1 MKKLEFVKGYSMEEL
16 KAIYDEAVKDTKE
29 RWYGPNGDGISR
41 YDQSERFGGL
51 ISMICVNEDNE
62 IFHYYDLPWIS
73 DTSLPSEVYMSHKIH
88 LLENSCQ
95 PLYVGEYRDDFETDE
110 EFEKYI
116 EEDAV
121 DYITE
126 LEFISFEEFVE
137 ELENYFGIDKDGE

>member
-1 MKKLEFVKGYSMEEL
+1 MKNLEVVKGYSMEEL

-41 YDQSERFGGL
+41 YDQSEMFGGL

-62 IFHYYDLPWIS
+62 IFHYYALPWIS

-126 LEFISFEEFVE
+126 LEFISFEEFLE
-137 ELENYFGIDKDGE
+137 ELENYLIIDKDGE

>member
-1 MKKLEFVKGYSMEEL
+1 MKILEVVKGYSMEEL

-29 RWYGPNGDGISR
+29 RGYGPNGDGISR

>member
-1 MKKLEFVKGYSMEEL
+1 MKKLEFVKGYSIEKL

-126 LEFISFEEFVE
+126 LEFISFEEFLE
-137 ELENYFGIDKDGE
+137 ELENYLIIDKDGE

>member
-1 MKKLEFVKGYSMEEL
+1 MNERLNKADLINKVSEILVDKRFV
-16 KAIYDEAVKDTKE
+16 
-29 RWYGPNGDGISR
+29 R
-41 YDQSERFGGL
+41 GGNQH
-51 ISMICVNEDNE
+51 S
-62 IFHYYDLPWIS
+62 WI
-73 DTSLPSEVYMSHKIH
+73 PSEVYMSHKIH

>member
-1 MKKLEFVKGYSMEEL
+1 MENLKYIKEHSIEEL
-16 KAIYDEAVKDTKE
+16 KKIYDDAVKSTEE
-29 RWYGPNGDGISR
+29 RWYSPNGDGISR

-121 DYITE
+121 DYIAE

>member
-1 MKKLEFVKGYSMEEL
+1 MENLKYIKEHSIEEL
-16 KAIYDEAVKDTKE
+16 KKIYDDAVKRTEE
-29 RWYGPNGDGISR
+29 RWYSPNGDGISR

-126 LEFISFEEFVE
+126 LEFISFEEFLE
-137 ELENYFGIDKDGE
+137 ELENYLIIDKDGE

>member
-1 MKKLEFVKGYSMEEL
+1 
-16 KAIYDEAVKDTKE
+16 
-29 RWYGPNGDGISR
+29 
-41 YDQSERFGGL
+41 
-51 ISMICVNEDNE
+51 MICVNEDNE
-62 IFHYYDLPWIS
+62 IFHYYDLPWSS
-73 DTSLPSEVYMSHKIH
+73 DISLPSEVYMSHKIH

>member
-1 MKKLEFVKGYSMEEL
+1 MENLKYIKEHSIEEL
-16 KAIYDEAVKDTKE
+16 KKIYDDAVMRTEE
-29 RWYGPNGDGISR
+29 RWYSPNGDGISR
-41 YDQSERFGGL
+41 YDQSDKFGSL
-51 ISMICVNEDNE
+51 VSMICVNKDNE
-62 IFHYYDLPWIS
+62 IFHYYDLPWS
-73 DTSLPSEVYMSHKIH
+73 YDTSLPADVYMSQKIH
-88 LLENSCQ
+88 LIENSCV
-95 PLYVGEYRDDFETDE
+95 PLYVGEYRDDFETEE

>member
-1 MKKLEFVKGYSMEEL
+1 MKKLEFVKGYSIEKL
-16 KAIYDEAVKDTKE
+16 KAVYDEAVKDTKK

-116 EEDAV
+116 EKEAV
-121 DYITE
+121 NYITK
-126 LEFISFEEFVE
+126 LEFVSFEEFLE
-137 ELENYFGIDKDGE
+137 ELENYLIIDKDGE

>member
-1 MKKLEFVKGYSMEEL
+1 MKKLEFVKGYSIEKL
-16 KAIYDEAVKDTKE
+16 KAVYDEAVKDTKE

-116 EEDAV
+116 EEEAV
-121 DYITE
+121 NYITK
-126 LEFISFEEFVE
+126 LEFVSFEEFLE
-137 ELENYFGIDKDGE
+137 ELENYLIIDKDGE

>member
-1 MKKLEFVKGYSMEEL
+1 MENLKYIKEHSIEEL
-16 KAIYDEAVKDTKE
+16 KKIYDDAVKRTEE
-29 RWYGPNGDGISR
+29 RWYSPNGDGISR

-62 IFHYYDLPWIS
+62 IFHYYDLPWSS
-73 DTSLPSEVYMSHKIH
+73 DISLPSEVYMSHKIH

-126 LEFISFEEFVE
+126 LEFISFEEFLE

>member
-1 MKKLEFVKGYSMEEL
+1 MENLKYIKEHSIEEL
-16 KAIYDEAVKDTKE
+16 KKIYDDAVKRTEE
-29 RWYGPNGDGISR
+29 RWYSPNGDGISR

>member
-1 MKKLEFVKGYSMEEL
+1 MKNLKFVKGYSMEEL

-29 RWYGPNGDGISR
+29 RWYGPNGEGISR

-62 IFHYYDLPWIS
+62 IFHYYDLPWSS
-73 DTSLPSEVYMSHKIH
+73 DISLPSEVYMSHKIH

-126 LEFISFEEFVE
+126 LEFISFEEFLE